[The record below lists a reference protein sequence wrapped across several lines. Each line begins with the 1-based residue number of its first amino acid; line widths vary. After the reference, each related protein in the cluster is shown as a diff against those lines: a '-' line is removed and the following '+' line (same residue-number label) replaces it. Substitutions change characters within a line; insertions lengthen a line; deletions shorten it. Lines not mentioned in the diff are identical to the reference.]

1 VSTIFAFASC
11 PGLPLLPLSIHFMP
25 SAADNRGRFEG
36 GRTSSFHISM
46 VHDCKV
52 SRRAPTTFK
61 MLVQKNGHD
70 KRYDFEAESSRQAI
84 EIVQHVKAL
93 MASFK
98 AEEAA
103 RRGMRLQ
110 M

>member
-1 VSTIFAFASC
+1 
-11 PGLPLLPLSIHFMP
+11 MP
-25 SAADNRGRFEG
+25 SASDNRGRFEG

-52 SRRAPTTFK
+52 SRRAPMTFK
-61 MLVQKNGHD
+61 MLVQKNGHE
-70 KRYDFEAESSRQAI
+70 KRYDFEAESARQAV

-98 AEEAA
+98 VEEAA